1 MSRRFGAW
9 PTEAAS
15 PRVLAVLAAGLVP
28 WLVVPYEGGVSLT
41 FSVALVAPETLS
53 VTSVYHYVFVYT
65 RDIPRALLAWPIA
78 TLLYGTGVVSA
89 TLARVDREDRR
100 VTAGLF
106 ALAAFDVCYAAIGFS
121 SARAGVFAIP
131 LGSAFLAL
139 AAWTSRP

>member
-1 MSRRFGAW
+1 MIPYDG
-9 PTEAAS
+9 
-15 PRVLAVLAAGLVP
+15 GL
-28 WLVVPYEGGVSLT
+28 SLT

-65 RDIPRALLAWPIA
+65 RDIPPALLAWPIA
-78 TLLYGTGVVSA
+78 TLLYATGAVSA
-89 TLARVDREDRR
+89 ALSRVDREDRR

-106 ALAAFDVCYAAIGFS
+106 ALGAFDVCYAAVGFS

-131 LGSAFLAL
+131 LGAGFLGL